1 MAAAHE
7 AMINAVKHAGPC
19 RVLVEVAVTAR
30 QRLHVTVVD
39 DGIGP
44 ISRSPGGGHG
54 LRAIRRRVRMHGG
67 TVRVSRGVHGGTR
80 VLISLPLGRAA
91 GTGAVRTD

>member
-1 MAAAHE
+1 M
-7 AMINAVKHAGPC
+7 
-19 RVLVEVAVTAR
+19 LVELAVTAR

-44 ISRSPGGGHG
+44 ISPSPGGGHG

-80 VLISLPLGRAA
+80 VLVSLPLGLEAPGGAA
-91 GTGAVRTD
+91 SKD